1 MSALTSAVSILKLFS
16 AERPELSV
24 TEAARLLGMPKST
37 ASRLLKAMLREGLLA
52 NVGSSSRYRLG
63 HLFFE
68 ISRRYRHNSSL
79 MDLTDAALGAICRD
93 TRHAGY
99 ISILEG
105 SDVLVLR
112 AILGTETLRVV
123 TPLGSRSAAFATS
136 TGRALLA
143 RLNDEEVRA
152 LHREPL
158 APPSPNAPQTLDDLF
173 VRLDLI
179 RRAGWCEAIDEAIP
193 GVGSVSV
200 GVRDEANSET
210 VAFCVSFP
218 AHLVSELERRRLA
231 AMLMDAARGIALEV
245 DDSFWTKP
253 RSPREAA

>member
-1 MSALTSAVSILKLFS
+1 MSALSSAVNVLKLFS
-16 AERPELSV
+16 AERAELSV

-37 ASRLLKAMLREGLLA
+37 VSRLLKAMMREGLLA
-52 NVGSSSRYRLG
+52 SVGSTSRYRLG

-105 SDVLVLR
+105 RDVLVLR

-123 TPLGSRSAAFATS
+123 TPLGSRSVAFATS

-143 RLNDEEVRA
+143 RLSDEEVRA
-152 LHREPL
+152 LHPDPL
-158 APPSPNAPQTLDDLF
+158 VPPSPNAPRTLDELLS
-173 VRLDLI
+173 RLDRI
-179 RRAGWCEAIDEAIP
+179 RRIGWCEAIDEAIP

-200 GVRDEANSET
+200 CVSDPANSET
-210 VAFCVSFP
+210 IAFCVSFP
-218 AHLVSELERRRLA
+218 AHLVSKLERRRLA
-231 AMLMDAARGIALEV
+231 AMLIEAAKGIALET
-245 DDSFWTKP
+245 DDGFWTKP
-253 RSPREAA
+253 KSPREAA

>member
-1 MSALTSAVSILKLFS
+1 MSTLTSAVSVLRLFS

-24 TEAARLLGMPKST
+24 TEVARLLGMPKST
-37 ASRLLKAMLREGLLA
+37 ASRLLKAMLQVGLLT
-52 NVGSSSRYRLG
+52 NVGSTSRYRLG

-68 ISRRYRHNSSL
+68 ISRLYRHNSSL
-79 MDLTDAALGAICRD
+79 MELTGAALGAICRE
-93 TRHAGY
+93 TRHGGY

-123 TPLGSRSAAFATS
+123 TPLGSRSPAFATS
-136 TGRALLA
+136 TGRTLLA
-143 RLNDEEVRA
+143 RLSDEEVRA
-152 LHREPL
+152 RHPEALV
-158 APPSPNAPQTLDDLF
+158 PPSPHAPQSLDELLA
-173 VRLDLI
+173 RLEQI
-179 RRAGWCEAIDEAIP
+179 RHVGWCEAIDEAIP

-200 GVRDEANSET
+200 SVRDAANAES

-231 AMLMDAARGIALEV
+231 SMLIDAARSIAFEV
-245 DDSFWTKP
+245 EDAFWTKP
-253 RSPREAA
+253 KSPREAA

>member
-1 MSALTSAVSILKLFS
+1 MSALTSAVSVLKLFS
-16 AERPELSV
+16 AERAELSV

-52 NVGSSSRYRLG
+52 NVGSTSRYRLG

-79 MDLTDAALGAICRD
+79 MDLTDAALGAICRE

-123 TPLGSRSAAFATS
+123 TPLGSRSPAFATS
-136 TGRALLA
+136 TGRTLLA
-143 RLNDEEVRA
+143 RLGDDQVRA
-152 LHREPL
+152 LHPEPL
-158 APPSPNAPQTLDDLF
+158 VPPSPNAPPTLDELL
-173 VRLDLI
+173 VRLDQV
-179 RRAGWCEAIDEAIP
+179 RRIGWCEAIDEAIP

-200 GVRDEANSET
+200 CVSDAANSET

-231 AMLMDAARGIALEV
+231 AMLIEAAKGIALEV
-245 DDSFWTKP
+245 DDGFWTKP
-253 RSPREAA
+253 ESPREAA